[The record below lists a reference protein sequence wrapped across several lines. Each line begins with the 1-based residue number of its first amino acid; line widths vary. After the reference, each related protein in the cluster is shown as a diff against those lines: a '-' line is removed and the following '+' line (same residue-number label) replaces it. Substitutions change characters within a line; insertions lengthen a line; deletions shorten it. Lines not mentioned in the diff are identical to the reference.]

1 MRTTVLITLLVTN
14 LVTATAT
21 AQTKTP
27 PRAGETAGPSGDER
41 TARDTRE
48 RLREVLEQYPPSVAQ
63 VLRLDPSLLIKPD
76 YVATYPTLAAFLA
89 QHPEV
94 AHNPGFFVGGSCGAF
109 GGGTDSRSQ
118 MAVSLEN
125 IFVGL
130 EVMLGVMFGIGTVG
144 WILRS
149 GIDYRRWQR
158 AMRIQTDAHTKIVDR
173 LASNDDL
180 ITYMNSAAG
189 QRFLTAAPMGAA
201 VIDTHAL
208 PVNAPINR
216 ILWSVQAGVVLAVAG
231 IGLFI
236 AKSSIIDEAAQAM
249 HVLAILVMALGFGF
263 VLSALASWALSRQFG
278 LVQSRTDHA

>member
-1 MRTTVLITLLVTN
+1 MTKTCALLAVVVLAGSPATLL
-14 LVTATAT
+14 
-21 AQTKTP
+21 AQPTP
-27 PRAGETAGPSGDER
+27 SVDEQN
-41 TARDTRE
+41 AHETRE
-48 RLREVLEQYPPSVAQ
+48 RLRQMLEQYPPSLRQ
-63 VLRLDPSLLIKPD
+63 VLRCDPSLLARPE
-76 YVATYPTLAAFLA
+76 YMATYPTLAAYVA
-89 QHPEV
+89 QHAEIG
-94 AHNPGFFVGGSCGAF
+94 HNPSFFLSGGC
-109 GGGTDSRSQ
+109 GGGDMEGRSQ
-118 MAVSLEN
+118 VAISLEN

-201 VIDTHAL
+201 PIGTQAL
-208 PVNAPINR
+208 PVNAPVNR